1 MPSQVP
7 SISTERLISAG
18 VYDLDPNLP
27 LLASQV
33 EVLLSRS
40 KSRVESDR
48 RDNKPPPSYLDGTK
62 VLYPLGGVL
71 DERARTQGKTREQSR
86 EEAQQRVR
94 QGGWSFA
101 AFVGSGEL
109 NDTWPIAIVRGQPVD
124 FFASLA
130 MELGE
135 DELSDVAEMTLE
147 EFLQRR
153 LEALRRDAT
162 TRKANELAEA
172 THIPNGGK
180 VPCESCGLPAH
191 SGACRL

>member
-71 DERARTQGKTREQSR
+71 DERARTQGKTREQCR
-86 EEAQQRVR
+86 EEAQQRAR

-135 DELSDVAEMTLE
+135 DEISDVAEMTLE

-153 LEALRRDAT
+153 LEALRLAE
-162 TRKANELAEA
+162 ANRSAAELAEA
-172 THIPNGGK
+172 TRMPDGANEL
-180 VPCESCGLPAH
+180 CQSCGRPAH
-191 SGACRL
+191 SGPCRF

>member
-40 KSRVESDR
+40 KSRVETDR

-71 DERARTQGKTREQSR
+71 DERARIQGKTRQQSR

-94 QGGWSFA
+94 QGGWSFS
-101 AFVGSGEL
+101 AFVGSGVL

-124 FFASLA
+124 FFATLA
-130 MELGE
+130 MGLGE
-135 DELSDVAEMTLE
+135 DDLSDVAEMTLE
-147 EFLQRR
+147 EFLQCR
-153 LEALRRDAT
+153 LEALRRAESN
-162 TRKANELAEA
+162 RVAAALAEA
-172 THIPNGGK
+172 TRMPNGGN
-180 VPCESCGLPAH
+180 VPCQSCGRLAH
-191 SGACRL
+191 SGPCRF